1 MSFIGSFKSF
11 YVQMQQANAKAEQ
24 VKCLLICLLLNLFYV
39 VDGQQVTDTVFV
51 QPNHTTTGCVRIPVI
66 VTDRGQY
73 VHELT
78 IKMDN
83 PACKDNGLGVYQ
95 LDTYRYEENV
105 YEFISSHQL
114 PDGSGYSPRSCSL
127 SANTTHVFIIC
138 FHQLKAGKN
147 LKDFNDGKLLKCNA
161 TIFVYDVDNWQ
172 LRQFKFQLEEGYCAT
187 SASQDAWVE
196 CRHGRFLATSSYS
209 SNRQQGKKG
218 NYVYIFDEHLVML
231 SKFNVSVNYGEAN
244 IRASGNCE
252 FKLAIRSSGDNKTP
266 YLREVTLFYNGSQL
280 INRSSGVSDWHTPYN
295 WNGWVFRHPT
305 PYGTVSTAFGTANFP
320 AYAPVDYGRYPGES
334 LRFNNSHYGIT
345 TNATNTNGRFAPLF
359 VYKINNVIKSEKI
372 FGLSHI
378 AYACGVYIK
387 DTVWLL
393 IETDSCY
400 DPGIYPC
407 VKRILIDLQHRPIK
421 RMGNYLDNLDS
432 IHGTPEIS
440 TRRVAHEP
448 KIDALAIVIVN
459 LLLIILGLCVW
470 VITKLFLK
478 HKLRPHRWLNRVKI
492 LFKRST
498 KS

>member
-11 YVQMQQANAKAEQ
+11 YVQMQQSSAKAEQ
-24 VKCLLICLLLNLFYV
+24 VKCLLICLLLNLFYAV
-39 VDGQQVTDTVFV
+39 NGQQVTDTVFV

-66 VTDRGQY
+66 VTDREQY

-83 PACKDNGLGVYQ
+83 PACRDNGLGVYQ

-114 PDGSGYSPRSCSL
+114 PDGSDYSPRSCSL

-147 LKDFNDGKLLKCNA
+147 LIDFNEGKLLRCNA
-161 TIFVYDVDNWQ
+161 TIFVYDVDTWQ

-196 CRHGRFLATSSYS
+196 CEHGGFLATSSYS
-209 SNRQQGKKG
+209 STRQKGEKG

-231 SKFNVSVNYGEAN
+231 SKFKIRINYGEVN

-280 INRSSGVSDWHTPYN
+280 IFRSSVVSDWHTPYN
-295 WNGWVFRHPT
+295 WNDWVFRHPK
-305 PYGTVSTAFGTANFP
+305 PHRIASEAFGTANFP
-320 AYAPVDYGRYPGES
+320 AYAPVDYGRFPGES
-334 LRFNNSHYGIT
+334 LRFKNSHYGIT

-372 FGLSHI
+372 FGFSHI

-421 RMGNYLDNLDS
+421 RMGNYLNNLDS
-432 IHGTPEIS
+432 IHGTPETS

-448 KIDALAIVIVN
+448 KIVALAIVIVN

-470 VITKLFLK
+470 VVTKLFLNC
-478 HKLRPHRWLNRVKI
+478 KLRPHRWLNRVKI